1 MKKIAFITPSDAE
14 FGFSL
19 CGVPQKIAEA
29 PGAEDVLTQT
39 MAESDIGLAV
49 VDERLL
55 MGIPDEQLRDLEE
68 SWQGIFLVLPSPEKP
83 PPEIED
89 FAARLIRRAI
99 GYHVRLKL

>member
-1 MKKIAFITPSDAE
+1 VKKIAFITPSDAE

-19 CGVPQKIAEA
+19 CGVPQKIAETT
-29 PGAEDVLTQT
+29 DVEYVLSQT
-39 MAESDIGLAV
+39 MAESNIGLAV

-55 MGIPDEQLRDLEE
+55 TGMPDERLRELEE

-83 PPEIED
+83 PPETED
-89 FAARLIRRAI
+89 YAARLIRRAI